1 MLARV
6 YAAIDPFF
14 TQVDNPEN
22 VRNTD
27 ELGEEDKPLPK
38 GEYGYF
44 CPVTLTNDTW
54 LYPGSEEFEAQVY
67 ERVYRLAGEKELEDF
82 KADPMKYI
90 EEGIQRPPEPH
101 IMIVGPKGSGV
112 TTQIEMICKKYKIPS
127 FGIKNEFLTKLRV
140 EKDERKRQRL
150 LNRGFKPP
158 EPVEDEE
165 DPPPDPEIEDDPED
179 FEKEAHEK
187 DVLRSILD
195 ASSVLI
201 IDGDWFDLPEE
212 EVALQFTDLLFESRR
227 PPELVISLS
236 VSEPKMLE
244 RMLNKDEIEAR
255 YQELVEKRNEE
266 KQQKREEDRAA
277 KLEELEGDEEKPA
290 EEIEAEMQEWDKERD
305 EEEANDDDPDA
316 PNLEAMLEE
325 EKEKL
330 VEIRNTQEEQLNEFV
345 EKIEE
350 KKVPIV
356 KVDGNLEIERVHLRI
371 LNQLKP
377 YIEERNSMFERSQIV
392 DLKAAE
398 VKFYENSY
406 LYSLS
411 KYGYKSLFNVG
422 RPDISKDFPL
432 LYRDQLY
439 FFADQDEKEEFMKTP
454 DVYCKKPAVPKD
466 VWIKPVFSVL
476 GTPYSGKSTLC
487 ERISK
492 SIGAVHLKIEDIIP
506 EFIDS
511 N

>member
-1 MLARV
+1 M
-6 YAAIDPFF
+6 
-14 TQVDNPEN
+14 
-22 VRNTD
+22 
-27 ELGEEDKPLPK
+27 
-38 GEYGYF
+38 
-44 CPVTLTNDTW
+44 
-54 LYPGSEEFEAQVY
+54 
-67 ERVYRLAGEKELEDF
+67 
-82 KADPMKYI
+82 
-90 EEGIQRPPEPH
+90 
-101 IMIVGPKGSGV
+101 
-112 TTQIEMICKKYKIPS
+112 
-127 FGIKNEFLTKLRV
+127 TKLRA
-140 EKDERKRQRL
+140 EKNERKRQRL

-165 DPPPDPEIEDDPED
+165 EGPPPDPEIEDDPED
-179 FEKEAHEK
+179 FEKEAHER
-187 DVLRSILD
+187 DVLKSILD

-212 EVALQFTDLLFESRR
+212 EVAMQFTDLLFESRR

-266 KQQKREEDRAA
+266 KRQKREEDRAA
-277 KLEELEGDEEKPA
+277 KLEELKSDEEKPA

-330 VEIRNTQEEQLNEFV
+330 VEMRNTQEEQLNEFV

-350 KKVPIV
+350 KKVPVV
-356 KVDGNLEIERVHLRI
+356 KVDGNLEIDRVHLRI
-371 LNQLKP
+371 LDKLKP
-377 YIEERNSMFERSQIV
+377 YIEERNSMFERQQII
-392 DLKAAE
+392 DLNPKE

-411 KYGYKSLFNVG
+411 KYGYRTLFSIG
-422 RPDISKDFPL
+422 RPDVGKDYPL

-466 VWIKPVFSVL
+466 VWIKPVL
-476 GTPYSGKSTLC
+476 
-487 ERISK
+487 
-492 SIGAVHLKIEDIIP
+492 
-506 EFIDS
+506 
-511 N
+511 